1 MATNQHVN
9 KVVYGGTTV
18 IDISPTTAVESDVAQ
33 GKIFFKASGEQAT
46 GTAQTGGGSAI
57 TVTDEQ
63 DSHGG
68 TIRHI
73 NAVSL
78 AGDTVTAAH
87 LERGYTAHDAQG
99 NAITGTLQPGT
110 TPTLQSK
117 THITPTESSQTI
129 TADTGYDAL
138 ESVQIDGI
146 SSSYVGSGVTR
157 QAAAT
162 ITPTKSSQTA
172 VAAGR
177 YTTGAVTV
185 AAIPAAYQDVT
196 QVDATAGDVASG
208 KKIVDSSGTVVTGT
222 LTFQTIYSGSSAPSS
237 STGVNGDI
245 YIQTA

>member
-1 MATNQHVN
+1 MANNQYVN
-9 KVVYGGTTV
+9 KVVFGNTTL
-18 IDISPTTAVESDVAQ
+18 IDISDTTAVESDVAS
-33 GKIFFKASGEQAT
+33 GKVFYGKDGSKKT
-46 GTAQTGGGSAI
+46 GTASAGGAVV
-57 TVTDEQ
+57 VTDTA

-68 TIRHI
+68 TIREI
-73 NAVSL
+73 TAVEISGTKQITTNGIHDVTEYAAVNVAVPSSAPSL
-78 AGDTVTAAH
+78 QA
-87 LERGYTAHDAQG
+87 
-99 NAITGTLQPGT
+99 
-110 TPTLQSK
+110 K
-117 THITPTESSQTI
+117 THIAPTESSQTI
-129 TADTGYDAL
+129 TPDTGYDGL
-138 ESVQIDGI
+138 GSVQIDGI

-196 QVDATAGDVASG
+196 QVDAAAGDVASG
-208 KKIVDSSGTVVTGT
+208 KKIVAADGTVVTGT
-222 LTFQTIYSGSSAPSS
+222 LAFQTIYSGSSAPSS